1 MITKPAATTPNGKLS
16 SAKLSKKSFTV
27 SLAAKVKLSCKF
39 SPKSKIFRYVLSL
52 KKGKKWTVVKS
63 VRKTGSFTKLTR
75 TVKQLLAGKPIKRG
89 TYRLKLSADKNSKLL
104 GFRVR

>member
-39 SPKSKIFRYVLSL
+39 SPKSKIFRYVLSI
-52 KKGKKWTVVKS
+52 KKGKKWASVKS
-63 VRKTGSFTKLTR
+63 AKKTGSFK
-75 TVKQLLAGKPIKRG
+75 K
-89 TYRLKLSADKNSKLL
+89 
-104 GFRVR
+104 VRSR